1 MTADDL
7 KAWRAG
13 LDLSQREAAMALGIT
28 TRAYQHLESGERPV
42 STAICLACQWIADQ
56 PK

>member
-28 TRAYQHLESGERPV
+28 TRVYQHLESGERPV